1 MTRTGRI
8 IVGVSGGVDS
18 SVAALLLKRSGA
30 DTAGMFMKN
39 WEDDEETTGV
49 CPAEQDARD
58 AEAVCNHLGIPFHTR
73 NFAAEYWDGVFAT
86 FLAEYRAGRT
96 PSPDVLC
103 NREIKFK
110 TFIEHAED
118 LGADKIATGH
128 YAQIEAVDGRFRLL
142 RGADPNKDQS
152 YFLHLIGQNA
162 LSRTLFPIGHL
173 PKPEVRRIA
182 ESAGLPTFAK
192 KDSTGICFIGERRFR
207 EFLSRYLAAQPGA
220 IETADGQC
228 IGQHQG
234 VCYYTIGQR
243 EGLGIG
249 GVRGFPEA
257 PWFVVGKD
265 LDRNVLIAVQGTA
278 HPLLFSTRLHAH
290 APNWIS
296 GTAPDRTF
304 RCVAKT
310 RYRQPDQDCAVEI
323 ANDGTLTVQF
333 EQPQR
338 AVTPGQSVVF
348 YRAQECLGGAVIAAT
363 DAVYGGL
370 A

>member
-1 MTRTGRI
+1 MSGRI

-18 SVAALLLKRSGA
+18 SVTALLLKRSGR
-30 DTAGMFMKN
+30 DVAGMFMKN
-39 WEDDEETTGV
+39 WEDDDASGV

-58 AEAVCNHLGIPFHTR
+58 AEAVCRHIGIAFHTR
-73 NFAAEYWDGVFAT
+73 NFAAEYWDGVFET

-96 PSPDVLC
+96 PNPDVLC

-110 TFIEHAED
+110 TFLEHAED
-118 LGADKIATGH
+118 LGAEKIATGH
-128 YAQIEAVDGRFRLL
+128 YAQVDAIDGRYRLL

-152 YFLHLIGQNA
+152 YFLHLIGQAA

-182 ESAGLPTFAK
+182 QEAGLPTFAK

-207 EFLSRYLAAQPGA
+207 EFLSRYVAAQPGA
-220 IETADGQC
+220 IETPEGQR

-265 LDRNVLIAVQGTA
+265 LARNVLIAVQGTD
-278 HPLLFSTRLHAH
+278 HPLLFSTRLTAH
-290 APNWIS
+290 TPNWIAGEVPAAS
-296 GTAPDRTF
+296 F
-304 RCVAKT
+304 RCTAKT
-310 RYRQPDQDCAVEI
+310 RYRQPDQGCAVELR
-323 ANDGTLTVQF
+323 NDGTLVVIF
-333 EQPQR
+333 DQPQR

-348 YRAQECLGGAVIAAT
+348 YRDEECIGGAIIDAT
-363 DAVYGGL
+363 DAAYGGL

>member
-1 MTRTGRI
+1 MAPERI

-18 SVAALLLKRSGA
+18 SLSALLLARSGH
-30 DTAGMFMKN
+30 DVAGMFMKN
-39 WEDDEETTGV
+39 WEDDDAAGQ

-58 AEAVCNHLGIPFHTR
+58 AEAVCAAIGIPFHTR
-73 NFAAEYWDGVFAT
+73 NFAAEYWDGVFEN

-96 PSPDVLC
+96 PNPDVLC

-118 LGADKIATGH
+118 LGALRIATGH
-128 YAQIEAVDGRFRLL
+128 YAQVDEIDGQFRLL
-142 RGADPNKDQS
+142 RGADDNKDQS
-152 YFLHLIGQNA
+152 YFLHLIGQAA

-173 PKPEVRRIA
+173 PKPEVRKLA
-182 ESAGLPTFAK
+182 ESGQLPTFAK

-207 EFLSRYLAAQPGA
+207 EFLARYLAAQPGV
-220 IETADGQC
+220 IETPEGKR

-234 VCYYTIGQR
+234 VCFYTIGQR

-265 LDRNVLIAVQGTA
+265 IARNVLIAVQGTD
-278 HPLLFSTRLHAH
+278 HPLLFSTRLTAH
-290 APNWIS
+290 APGFVS
-296 GTAPDRTF
+296 GHAPASTF
-304 RCVAKT
+304 SCTAKT
-310 RYRQPDQDCAVEI
+310 RYRQPDQHCDVQIEP
-323 ANDGTLTVQF
+323 DGSLVVQF
-333 EQPQR
+333 DAAQR

-348 YRAQECLGGAVIAAT
+348 YDGAVCLGGAVIAAT
-363 DAVYGGL
+363 NAAYGGL